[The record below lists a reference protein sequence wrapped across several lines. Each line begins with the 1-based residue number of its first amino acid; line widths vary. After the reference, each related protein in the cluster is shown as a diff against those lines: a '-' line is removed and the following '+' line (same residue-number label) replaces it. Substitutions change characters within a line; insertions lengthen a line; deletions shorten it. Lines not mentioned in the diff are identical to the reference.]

1 MTKLTS
7 KNWVKVSIN
16 KKSKTI
22 RFTSSYYK
30 TQSEGIQMLSG
41 KAPNFMVLNK
51 VKIDK
56 MVSDGYTIVGVTETP
71 KSSWTPQFIVGGEI
85 EEQIRA
91 YTERKMRQE
100 PVRFVRNA
108 GQFTEKSWEQSQISH
123 DEYQKKLSNIGASS
137 MKKSQEKALNKY
149 LGIK

>member
-1 MTKLTS
+1 MKMTTK
-7 KNWVKVSIN
+7 KWYKVSVN
-16 KKSKTI
+16 KKAKTI
-22 RFTSSYYK
+22 RFTQNIYN

-41 KAPNFMVLNK
+41 KTPSFMILNK
-51 VKIDK
+51 AKIDK
-56 MVSDGYTIVGVTETP
+56 MVTDGYTIVGVTEVL

-108 GQFTEKSWEQSQISH
+108 GQFTEKSWEQSTISH
-123 DEYQKKLSNIGASS
+123 DEYQKKLSSVGASS
-137 MKKSQEKALNKY
+137 MKKSYDKAINKY
-149 LGIK
+149 LKIK